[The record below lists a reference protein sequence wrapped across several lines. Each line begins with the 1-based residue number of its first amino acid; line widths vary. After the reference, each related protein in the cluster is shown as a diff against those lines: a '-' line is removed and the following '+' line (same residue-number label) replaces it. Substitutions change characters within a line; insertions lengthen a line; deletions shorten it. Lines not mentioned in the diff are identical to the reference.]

1 MKLRIA
7 PSPTGELHIG
17 NARTALF
24 NWLYARKNNGKFL
37 LRIDDTSKVSKNIS
51 RENWTEHVLGLT
63 AANDLSERVLQGK
76 TGHFTRA
83 KGFDTFCPLGPF
95 IQTEFTNNPELN
107 IKAFVN
113 GELKQDG
120 NSRDMI
126 YSIGEILEFVTS
138 IMTLLPGDV
147 VMTGTPE
154 GVSQV
159 KPGDEIKIEIETLGT
174 LINSVE

>member
-1 MKLRIA
+1 
-7 PSPTGELHIG
+7 
-17 NARTALF
+17 
-24 NWLYARKNNGKFL
+24 
-37 LRIDDTSKVSKNIS
+37 
-51 RENWTEHVLGLT
+51 
-63 AANDLSERVLQGK
+63 
-76 TGHFTRA
+76 
-83 KGFDTFCPLGPF
+83 
-95 IQTEFTNNPELN
+95 
-107 IKAFVN
+107 
-113 GELKQDG
+113 
-120 NSRDMI
+120 MI

>member
-1 MKLRIA
+1 M
-7 PSPTGELHIG
+7 S
-17 NARTALF
+17 
-24 NWLYARKNNGKFL
+24 
-37 LRIDDTSKVSKNIS
+37 
-51 RENWTEHVLGLT
+51 
-63 AANDLSERVLQGK
+63 
-76 TGHFTRA
+76 
-83 KGFDTFCPLGPF
+83 LGPF

-154 GVSQV
+154 GLV
-159 KPGDEIKIEIETLGT
+159 KLNLEMKLKLKLRHLEP
-174 LINSVE
+174 

>member
-1 MKLRIA
+1 M
-7 PSPTGELHIG
+7 
-17 NARTALF
+17 
-24 NWLYARKNNGKFL
+24 
-37 LRIDDTSKVSKNIS
+37 
-51 RENWTEHVLGLT
+51 
-63 AANDLSERVLQGK
+63 
-76 TGHFTRA
+76 
-83 KGFDTFCPLGPF
+83 
-95 IQTEFTNNPELN
+95 
-107 IKAFVN
+107 N